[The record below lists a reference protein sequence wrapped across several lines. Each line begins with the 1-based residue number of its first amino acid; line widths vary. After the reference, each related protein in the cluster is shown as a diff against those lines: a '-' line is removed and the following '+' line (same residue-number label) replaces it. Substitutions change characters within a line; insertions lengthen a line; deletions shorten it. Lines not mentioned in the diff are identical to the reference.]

1 MIETLKKINFL
12 ITKRQRKG
20 LVILTLLLFIGMVL
34 EVLGLGILIPA
45 LSILLEPELVEK
57 TPILSVLRSN
67 LSEISDQSFLI
78 FFLILIVFVYLIK
91 TLFLVF
97 LTYKQ
102 NRFLYNITAYLSH
115 NLFKNYMTQQ
125 YSFHLKNNISELNK
139 NLQLEISYFN
149 NYILNLITIFIEA
162 GFILAVLSTLIYIEP
177 FGALSIGFF
186 YGFLSIIFLRL
197 TKKKLK
203 EWGGLRV
210 ELDKSISKII
220 IESLGGI
227 KDILILG
234 KGTFYSDQFSS
245 KTYLQSRVSSN
256 QGTVSTIPRF
266 YLELISIVGLVS
278 FIILMVFKGEDSTKL
293 VTVLGVFVAATFRMI
308 PSLNRILAAVQL
320 LKFYQPSINIIY
332 NENKKYNNSKSQ
344 NRSKYKFKSK
354 IKFEQVD
361 FGFNNHK
368 NILSKVDLEINIG
381 DTIGIIGESG
391 SGKSTLIDLLIGL
404 HNPTSGN
411 IIIDDDYN
419 LHSTQSWR
427 NNLGYVSQSI
437 FLLDESIKNN
447 IAFGVE
453 QNNIN
458 KSRINELIKK
468 VQLEDFINT
477 LSDGIETKVGER
489 GVQLSGGQRQRIGLA
504 RSLYHDPDVLVLD
517 EATSALDSKTE
528 ESVMNSIN
536 KLVGEKTII
545 IIAHRLST
553 LENCDKIFEVKNKQL
568 YLIENIK

>member
-1 MIETLKKINFL
+1 MISTLKKINFL

-20 LVILTLLLFIGMVL
+20 LMILTLLLFVGMVL

-78 FFLILIVFVYLIK
+78 FFLLSIVFVYLIK
-91 TLFLVF
+91 SLFLIF
-97 LTYKQ
+97 LTFKQ
-102 NRFLYNITAYLSH
+102 NRFLYNITAYLSN
-115 NLFKNYMTQQ
+115 NLFTNYMTQQ
-125 YSFHLKNNISELNK
+125 YSFHLNNNISELSK

-149 NYILNLITIFIEA
+149 TYILHLITIFIEA
-162 GFILAVLSTLIYIEP
+162 GFILAILSTLIYIEP

-186 YGFLSIIFLRL
+186 YSSLSIIFLKL

-203 EWGGLRV
+203 EWGGLRE
-210 ELDKSISKII
+210 ELDKSISKIV

-234 KGTFYSDQFSS
+234 KETFYSDQFSS
-245 KTYLQSRVSSN
+245 KTYLKSRISSN
-256 QGTVSTIPRF
+256 QGTISQIPRF
-266 YLELISIVGLVS
+266 YLELISIIGLVS
-278 FIILMVFKGEDSTKL
+278 FIILMVFNGETSTKL

-308 PSLNRILAAVQL
+308 PSLNRILAAVQS

-332 NENKKYNNSKSQ
+332 NENKKIKNAKTQ
-344 NRSKYKFKSK
+344 NRAKYKFKSK
-354 IKFEQVD
+354 IKFEKVD
-361 FGFNNHK
+361 FGFNQNK
-368 NILSKVDLEINIG
+368 NVLNKVDLDINIG
-381 DTIGIIGESG
+381 ETIGIIGESG

-404 HNPTSGN
+404 HSPTGGN

-427 NNLGYVSQSI
+427 NNIGYVSQSI
-437 FLLDESIKNN
+437 FLIDESIKNN

-453 QNNIN
+453 KNKIN
-458 KSRINELIKK
+458 EVRINELIKK
-468 VQLEDFINT
+468 VQLEDFIISLN
-477 LSDGIETKVGER
+477 DGIETKVGER
-489 GVQLSGGQRQRIGLA
+489 GVQLSGGQRQRIGIA
-504 RSLYHDPDVLVLD
+504 RALYHDPDLLVLD
-517 EATSALDSKTE
+517 EATAALDSKTE
-528 ESVMNSIN
+528 QSVMNSIN
-536 KLVGEKTII
+536 KLLGQKTII

-553 LENCDKIFEVKNKQL
+553 LGNCNKIFEVKNNQL
-568 YLIENIK
+568 YLI

>member
-1 MIETLKKINFL
+1 M
-12 ITKRQRKG
+12 
-20 LVILTLLLFIGMVL
+20 ILTLLLFVGMVL
-34 EVLGLGILIPA
+34 EVFGLGILIPA

-78 FFLILIVFVYLIK
+78 FFLLSIVFVYLIK

-97 LTYKQ
+97 LTFKQ
-102 NRFLYNITAYLSH
+102 NRFLYNITAYLSN
-115 NLFKNYMTQQ
+115 NLFVNYMTQQ
-125 YSFHLKNNISELNK
+125 YSFHLNNNISELSK

-149 NYILNLITIFIEA
+149 TYILHLITIFIEA
-162 GFILAVLSTLIYIEP
+162 GFILAILSTIIYIEP

-186 YGFLSIIFLRL
+186 YGFLSIIFLKL

-203 EWGGLRV
+203 EWGGLRE

-234 KGTFYSDQFSS
+234 KETFYSDQFSS
-245 KTYLQSRVSSN
+245 KTYLKSRISSN
-256 QGTVSTIPRF
+256 QGTISQIPRF
-266 YLELISIVGLVS
+266 YLELISIIGLVS
-278 FIILMVFKGEDSTKL
+278 FVILMVLKGEASTKL

-308 PSLNRILAAVQL
+308 PSLNRILAAVQS

-332 NENKKYNNSKSQ
+332 NENKKIKNAKTQ
-344 NRSKYKFKSK
+344 NRANYKFKSK
-354 IKFEQVD
+354 IKFKNVD
-361 FGFNNHK
+361 FGFINNK
-368 NILSKVDLEINIG
+368 NVLSKVDLEINIG
-381 DTIGIIGESG
+381 ETIGIIGESG

-404 HNPTSGN
+404 HRPTVGN

-427 NNLGYVSQSI
+427 NNIGYVSQSI
-437 FLLDESIKNN
+437 FLIDESIKNN

-453 QNNIN
+453 KNKIN
-458 KSRINELIKK
+458 EVRINELIKK
-468 VQLEDFINT
+468 VQLEDFIISLN
-477 LSDGIETKVGER
+477 DGIETKVGER
-489 GVQLSGGQRQRIGLA
+489 GVQLSGGQRQRIGIA
-504 RSLYHDPDVLVLD
+504 RALYHDPDLLVLD

-528 ESVMNSIN
+528 QSVMNSIN
-536 KLVGEKTII
+536 KLLGQKTII

-553 LENCDKIFEVKNKQL
+553 LGNCNKIFEVKNNQL